1 MHIKNFKYRKH
12 LLVLLVTAAV
22 LAVILFACS
31 SSVPDYIVSS
41 ATVEAGSSFQ
51 ATDFIRSGDH
61 SASFSGDFADR
72 FVQNGYAK
80 INQIGQYLVNLTVDG
95 KDYRIKL
102 TVKDTVAPKAAGRTV
117 TVRQGDSL
125 LAKHCVTAITDET
138 NVTCTFKS
146 EPNLSRI
153 GTVNQVVILTDD
165 AGNSTEIPVSICI
178 IAPDKKLTESYTIE
192 AGSAFPTAD
201 AMIAFGSTGKYVT
214 DVSTINTNLVGSH
227 SLQLEIDGTVYTTTF
242 QIQDTVAPTAV
253 VLPATIYYGGKFPAA
268 STFVTAIADAG
279 PVTASY
285 DIDPGAT
292 VTNQTMLRIV
302 LTDQGGNTTYY
313 TTPCTIVH
321 DNVAPQILTYPTA
334 IDADIGASIIFRSSV
349 TATDDSGIVELT
361 LDTANAKLNKAGT
374 YTVYIVATDPAGNET
389 RQETKLILH
398 DNSVTKEMMDAVCEQ
413 VLSKIITEGMTTQQ
427 KLYAIYKYVVK
438 NIQYISD
445 SPHDDLRREAYLS
458 LTTRKYG
465 DCFSFCAASYELITY
480 LGYEAQIVR
489 RDIAL
494 SKIYGNHFWV
504 FVNCGTEENPQW
516 YHHDSSPHTKPYDL
530 ETYMMTDAQAKAYTN
545 YRAKTSYKKHY
556 YTFDPSLYPASATEI
571 VVELPIPSRY
581 FD

>member
-1 MHIKNFKYRKH
+1 MHIKQFKSRKY
-12 LLVLLVTAAV
+12 LLVLLAASAA
-22 LAVILFACS
+22 LIIALSACS
-31 SSVPDYIVSS
+31 SPVPNYIVSS
-41 ATVEAGSSFQ
+41 ATVEAGSTFQ

-61 SASFSGDFADR
+61 TASFTGDFADR
-72 FVQNGYAK
+72 FVQDGYAK
-80 INQIGQYLVNLTVDG
+80 VNQIGQYLVDLTVDG
-95 KDYRIKL
+95 ENYRIKL
-102 TVKDTVAPKAAGRTV
+102 TVKDTVAPKATGRTV
-117 TVRQGDSL
+117 TVRQGDTL
-125 LAKHCVTAITDET
+125 LAKHCVIGIDDQT
-138 NVTCTFKS
+138 NVTCAFKS

-153 GTVNQVVILTDD
+153 GTVNQVVVLTDD

-178 IAPDKKLTESYTIE
+178 ISPDKKLTDRYTIE
-192 AGSAFPTAD
+192 AGSAFPSAD
-201 AMIAFGSTGKYVT
+201 ALIAYNCTGKYVT
-214 DVSTINTNLVGSH
+214 DVSSINTNLVGSYT
-227 SLQLEIDGTVYTTTF
+227 LQLEIDGAVHTTTF

-253 VLPATIYYGGKFPAA
+253 VMPATIYYGGKFPAA
-268 STFVTAIADAG
+268 STFVSSIVDAG
-279 PVTASY
+279 PVTATY
-285 DIDPGAT
+285 TTDPGAT
-292 VTNQTMLRIV
+292 VTDQTMLQIV

-321 DNVAPQILTYPTA
+321 DNQPPQILSYPAA
-334 IDADIGASIIFRSSV
+334 IDADIGESIIFRSSV
-349 TATDDSGIVELT
+349 TAQDDSGIVELS
-361 LDTANAKLNKAGT
+361 LDTTGAKLKKAGT

-389 RQETKLILH
+389 RQETKLVLH

-413 VLSKIITEGMTTQQ
+413 ILSKIITEDMTTQQ

-480 LGYEAQIVR
+480 LGYETQIVR
-489 RDIAL
+489 RDISL
-494 SKIYGNHFWV
+494 SKLYGNHFWV

-581 FD
+581 FE